1 MFHDK
6 VAIFAVFSNT
16 GCYVSEYLA
25 NKAWC
30 LFSNTNCHFKLLT
43 YNSVCTSM
51 SLYLGVFFQANV

>member
-16 GCYVSEYLA
+16 GYVSEYLA

-51 SLYLGVFFQANV
+51 SLYSGVC